1 MSLESVLGQSHAVGM
16 LRAALESGEI
26 HHAYLFAG
34 PTGVGKELAAV
45 AFAQALICQEPKPGC
60 GKCSA
65 CLRVAKHAHPDV
77 PWLMAEDEMIS
88 RGLAGRS
95 DFAST
100 PSREIKVEQIRS
112 FQERIGLRA
121 LEGTRKV
128 AIVVGAEAMNP
139 QAQNALLKTL
149 EEPPADTVLILL
161 TSAADHLLPTVRSRC
176 SKVVFVPLPAALIA
190 EQVQRQRNLDPETS
204 SLLAVLS
211 GGSLLRALSFD
222 TKRLADRKGLIE
234 LFERAS
240 TSVPALLK
248 FAETFGANRAQ
259 AEAALEVL
267 DLWIRD
273 LLVRKEQG
281 ADLVNRDLDQ
291 LAASASPKY
300 SPARLHLMHQAL
312 RRAREWIIER
322 NGAPRLQ
329 LERMLIEMS
338 GSHEHRA

>member
-26 HHAYLFAG
+26 HHAYLFTG

-45 AFAQALICQEPKPGC
+45 EFARALICQEEPNLGC

-77 PWLMAEDEMIS
+77 LWLMAEDEMIA

-100 PSREIKVEQIRS
+100 PSREIKVEQIRW

-128 AIVVGAEAMNP
+128 AIVVAAEEMNP
-139 QAQNALLKTL
+139 QAQNAVLKTL

-176 SKVVFVPLPAALIA
+176 SKVGFVPLPAALIA
-190 EQVQRQRNLDPETS
+190 EEVQRKRNLDPETS

-211 GGSLLRALSFD
+211 GGSLSRALSFD
-222 TKRLADRKGLIE
+222 AKRLADRKELIE
-234 LFERAS
+234 LFEKAC

-273 LLVRKEQG
+273 LLVRQEG
-281 ADLVNRDLDQ
+281 GDLLNRDLDQ
-291 LAASASPKY
+291 IAASASPKY

-312 RRAREWIIER
+312 RRAREWITER
-322 NGAPRLQ
+322 NGAPRFQ